1 MKKPLVSIITVNYK
15 QPVVTGELLKS
26 LARISYPNLEVI
38 LVDNEQAFSD
48 EYYYEQLFPGI
59 KVINSPQNLGFAGA
73 NNLGIKEAKGDYF
86 FFLNND
92 TELEN
97 GVIEKLLKAFDSPKV
112 GAVSP
117 VLRYAENPDQIQ
129 FAGYTSIHPFTGRNS
144 PLKSLASPTLAETP
158 YFHGAAVMI
167 PRQVLLEAGNMAEDY
182 FLYYE
187 ELDWSQRIREAG
199 YELKVLKTTHVFHKE
214 SISTGKNSPLKVYY
228 QTRNRVHFMRRNFV
242 NPWGFLL
249 FFCLIS
255 LPKNVMIF
263 ALKKQKSHLKAFNLG
278 WKHALIDH
286 RFGAIDPKILIAA

>member
-1 MKKPLVSIITVNYK
+1 MKMPLVSIITVNYK

-26 LARISYPNLEVI
+26 LARISYPKLEVI

-48 EYYYEQLFPGI
+48 EGYYQQLFPG
-59 KVINSPQNLGFAGA
+59 VNLINSPENLGFAGA
-73 NNLGIKEAKGDYF
+73 NNLGINAAKGEYL

-97 GVIEKLLKAFDSPKV
+97 GVIEKLLKAFDCPKV

-117 VLRYAENPDQIQ
+117 VLRYAENPEEIQ
-129 FAGYTSIHPFTGRNS
+129 FAGYTAIHPFTGRNT
-144 PLKSLASPTLAETP
+144 PLKSLASPRLAETP

-167 PRQVLLEAGNMAEDY
+167 PKKVLLEAGNMAEDY

-187 ELDWSQRIREAG
+187 ELDWSQRIRDAG

-228 QTRNRVHFMRRNFV
+228 QTRNRVHFMRRNFA
-242 NPWGFLL
+242 NPWGFIL

-255 LPKNVMIF
+255 LPKNVIHF
-263 ALKKQKSHLKAFNLG
+263 ALKNQKSHLKAFNLG
-278 WKHALIDH
+278 WRHALIEN
-286 RFGAIDPKILIAA
+286 RFGSIDPKILNAA

>member
-1 MKKPLVSIITVNYK
+1 MKMPLVSIITVNYK

-26 LARISYPNLEVI
+26 LAQISYPKLEVI

-48 EYYYEQLFPGI
+48 EGYYQQLFPG
-59 KVINSPQNLGFAGA
+59 VNLINSPKNLGFAGA
-73 NNLGIKEAKGDYF
+73 NNLGIKAAKGEYL

-97 GVIEKLLKAFDSPKV
+97 GVIEKLLKAFDCPKV

-117 VLRYAENPDQIQ
+117 VLRYAENPEEIQ
-129 FAGYTSIHPFTGRNS
+129 FAGYTSIHPFTGRNT

-167 PRQVLLEAGNMAEDY
+167 PKKVLLEAGNMAEDY

-199 YELKVLKTTHVFHKE
+199 YQLKVLKSTQVLHKE

-228 QTRNRVHFMRRNFV
+228 QTRNRVHFMRRNFA
-242 NPWGFLL
+242 NPWGFIL
-249 FFCLIS
+249 FFYLIS
-255 LPKNVMIF
+255 LPKNVIRF
-263 ALKKQKSHLKAFNLG
+263 VLKNQKSHLKAFNLG
-278 WKHALIDH
+278 WRHALIEN
-286 RFGAIDPKILIAA
+286 RFGPIDPKILTAV

>member
-1 MKKPLVSIITVNYK
+1 MKTPLVSIITVNYK

-26 LARISYPNLEVI
+26 LAKISYPNLEVI
-38 LVDNEQAFSD
+38 LVDNEQVFSD
-48 EYYYEQLFPGI
+48 EGYYQQLFPGI
-59 KVINSPQNLGFAGA
+59 KVINSTENLGFAGA
-73 NNLGIKEAKGDYF
+73 NNLGIKAAKGEYL

-97 GVIEKLLKAFDSPKV
+97 GVIEKLLLAFDCSKV

-117 VLRYAENPDQIQ
+117 VLRYAENPEKIQ
-129 FAGYTSIHPFTGRNS
+129 FAGYTPIHPLTGRNS
-144 PLKSLASPTLAETP
+144 PMKDLASPTLAETP

-167 PRQVLLEAGNMAEDY
+167 PKRVLDQAGDMDEDY

-199 YELKVLKTTHVFHKE
+199 FQLKVLKSAHVLHKE

-228 QTRNRVHFMRRNFV
+228 QTRNRVHFMRRNFA

-249 FFCLIS
+249 FFCLVS
-255 LPKNVMIF
+255 LPKNVISF
-263 ALKKQKSHLKAFNLG
+263 SLKKQKSHRKAFNLG
-278 WKHALIDH
+278 WKHALLEN
-286 RFGAIDPKILIAA
+286 RFGAIDPKTLLVA